1 MNTPN
6 KLTMLRMV
14 MIPFFVAC
22 MLIESI
28 PHHFLW
34 AFVIFLTAS
43 LTDMLDGYLARRDNL
58 VTDFGKLMDPL
69 ADKLLVTSALICFV
83 GLDVIP
89 SVVAIIIL
97 SREFLVTSI
106 RLVAAPKG
114 RVIAADIFGKA
125 KTVCQMG
132 WMCYLMLAL
141 AAQMA
146 GVGAGFPFR
155 TIHLVLM
162 VLTTALTVFSGFNYV
177 WNNRDL
183 LKG

>member
-6 KLTMLRMV
+6 KLTMLRMI

-34 AFVIFLTAS
+34 AFFIFLTAS

-83 GLDVIP
+83 GLGTVP

-125 KTVCQMG
+125 KTVCQMS
-132 WMCYLMLAL
+132 WMCYLMLSL
-141 AAQMA
+141 AAQAA

-155 TIHLVLM
+155 TVHLALM
-162 VLTTALTVFSGFNYV
+162 LLTTALTVFSGFNYV

>member
-22 MLIESI
+22 MLLDFI
-28 PHHFLW
+28 PNQFLW

-43 LTDMLDGYLARRDNL
+43 LTDLLDGYLARRDHL

-83 GLDVIP
+83 DLEVIP
-89 SVVAIIIL
+89 AVVVIIIL

-114 RVIAADIFGKA
+114 RVIAADIYGKA
-125 KTVCQMG
+125 KTVCQMS
-132 WMCYLMLAL
+132 WMCYLMLAM
-141 AAQMA
+141 AALQS
-146 GVGAGFPFR
+146 GVALWFPNR
-155 TIHLVLM
+155 LIHLLFM
-162 VLTTALTVFSGFNYV
+162 VVTIGLTIFSGFHYV

-183 LKG
+183 LAQ